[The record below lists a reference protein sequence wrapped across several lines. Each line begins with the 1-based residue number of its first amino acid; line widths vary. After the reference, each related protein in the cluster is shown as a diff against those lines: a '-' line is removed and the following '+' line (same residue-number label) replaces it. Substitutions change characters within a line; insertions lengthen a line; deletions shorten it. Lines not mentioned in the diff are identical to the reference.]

1 MSPRVGGFV
10 LAGVLGVGL
19 GPVGCGHARVGLSP
33 DTHTRL
39 DATPGGYLA
48 GPVEGFDKQTTVLN
62 RKDFVWALDF
72 APRGGR
78 VAYTRLG
85 GKGYNVSVWGPDAG
99 AAKPEGAGAPA
110 LVLLS
115 DPLINAQQYD
125 LEGVTFSP
133 DGALVATV
141 SRSGAV
147 RLFDAATGEPRGALA
162 TEEPLVSVAFHPDGR
177 WLAVGSAQG
186 LVTVLSAP
194 GLAFGAE
201 SRLHVGPVSAL
212 AFAQDGTLYSGG
224 WDGHVRASD
233 TPEQSL
239 RPDVARTHFERRGGF
254 AAVQG
259 SIDGG
264 PPVVLALDSR
274 SPVVVLTTAAA
285 TASGIDVA
293 FLKDTL
299 PVPGALGTTVARLAR
314 ARTLKFKALALTGVD
329 VAVCD
334 ACVPQ
339 GSQGVLGTPFS
350 DRVDTV
356 FDETTAEAVL
366 TLKASAPEATPP
378 VLARGLTPKA
388 DFTFPAHV
396 NDVTVDARGQRLGV
410 AFSEE
415 KAERDLKVYQ
425 RERKGLE
432 GPQGP
437 WNAGA
442 LVDAGSGKVLRKWD
456 GHHGV
461 VSSAAISPDG
471 RSLAS
476 GGWDKTV
483 RLFTEGEPLPRG
495 TLEFGWSVRRVRFAP
510 DGRQVGVAA
519 WTPQKVTGNQE
530 SDPAAL
536 LVGVRYA
543 SPVVEA
549 RATAAAPEATRAQ

>member
-1 MSPRVGGFV
+1 MSVRAGGFV
-10 LAGVLGVGL
+10 LAGVLCL
-19 GPVGCGHARVGLSP
+19 VGCGHARVGLSP
-33 DTHTRL
+33 EALTRL

-48 GPVEGFDKQTTVLN
+48 GPVEGFDTQPSVLN

-85 GKGYNVSVWGPDAG
+85 GTAYHVSVWDLDVGARKPGDA
-99 AAKPEGAGAPA
+99 PVPAPVM
-110 LVLLS
+110 LT
-115 DPLINAQQYD
+115 DPQVNAQQYD

-147 RLFDAATGEPRGALA
+147 QLFDAATGEQKGALA

-186 LVTVLSAP
+186 LVTVLSVP

-201 SRLHVGPVSAL
+201 SRLHTGPVSAL
-212 AFAQDGTLYSGG
+212 AFAADGTLYSGG
-224 WDGHVRASD
+224 WDGHVRTSD

-259 SIDGG
+259 SVNGG
-264 PPVVLALDSR
+264 APVVLALDSR

-293 FLKDTL
+293 FLKDTVT
-299 PVPGALGTTVARLAR
+299 VPGALGNTVARLAR
-314 ARTLKFKALALTGVD
+314 GQTLRFKALALTGMD

-339 GSQGVLGTPFS
+339 GSQGVLGSPFS
-350 DRVDTV
+350 DRVDVV

-366 TLKASAPEATPP
+366 TLKGGAPEGTPA
-378 VLARGLTPKA
+378 VMARGLTPKA

-415 KAERDLKVYQ
+415 KAERNLKVYE

-432 GPQGP
+432 DPQGP
-437 WNAGA
+437 WNAAA
-442 LVDAGSGKVLRKWD
+442 LVDAGSGKVLRKWAV
-456 GHHGV
+456 HHGV

-483 RLFTEGEPLPRG
+483 QLFTEAEPLPKG

-536 LVGVRYA
+536 VVGVRYA
-543 SPVVEA
+543 APGVEA
-549 RATAAAPEATRAQ
+549 RGAAAVPTAVEAQ

>member
-1 MSPRVGGFV
+1 MSPRAGGFL
-10 LAGVLGVGL
+10 LAGVLGLTGCAHGPTGL
-19 GPVGCGHARVGLSP
+19 TP
-33 DTHTRL
+33 DTLTRL
-39 DATPGGYLA
+39 SSTPGGYLS
-48 GPVEGFDKQTTVLN
+48 GPVAGFDGAPTVLN
-62 RKDFVWALDF
+62 RKDFIWALDF

-85 GKGYNVSVWGPDAG
+85 LKAYHVSVWGLDAG
-99 AAKPEGAGAPA
+99 AAKPAEAP
-110 LVLLS
+110 VLLA
-115 DPLINAQQYD
+115 DPEVNAQQFD
-125 LEGVTFSP
+125 LEGVAFSP

-147 RLFDAATGEPRGALA
+147 QLFDAATGARKGALA

-186 LVTVLSAP
+186 LVSVLSAP

-201 SRLHVGPVSAL
+201 ARLHAGPVSAL
-212 AFAQDGTLYSGG
+212 SFGPDGTLYSGG

-233 TPEQSL
+233 TPEQSFT
-239 RPDVARTHFERRGGF
+239 PDVARTHFERRSGF
-254 AAVQG
+254 AVVQG
-259 SIDGG
+259 SVDGG

-293 FLKDTL
+293 FLKDTVT
-299 PVPGALGTTVARLAR
+299 VPGALGTTVARLAR
-314 ARTLKFKALALTGVD
+314 GRTLRFKALTLSGLD

-339 GSQGVLGTPFS
+339 GSQGLLGVPFS
-350 DRVDTV
+350 ERVDTV
-356 FDETTAEAVL
+356 FDETTAEAIL
-366 TLKASAPEATPP
+366 TLKGGAPEGTAP
-378 VLARGLTPKA
+378 VVARGLKPRS

-415 KAERDLKVYQ
+415 PAERNRKVYE
-425 RERKGLE
+425 RERKGIE
-432 GPQGP
+432 EPQGP

-442 LVDAGSGKVLRKWD
+442 LVDAGSGKVLRKWEV
-456 GHHGV
+456 HHGV
-461 VSSAAISPDG
+461 VASAAISPDG

-476 GGWDKTV
+476 GGWDKRV
-483 RLFTEGEPLPRG
+483 YLFTEGEPQPRG
-495 TLEFGWSVRRVRFAP
+495 ELEFGWSVRRVRFAP
-510 DGRQVGVAA
+510 DGRRVGVAA
-519 WTPQKVTGNQE
+519 WTPQKATGSQE
-530 SDPAAL
+530 SDPAAV

-543 SPVVEA
+543 SPAVEA
-549 RATAAAPEATRAQ
+549 RGAQAPSAQ

>member
-1 MSPRVGGFV
+1 MSARAGGFV
-10 LAGVLGVGL
+10 LAGILCL
-19 GPVGCGHARVGLSP
+19 TGCGHARVGLAP
-33 DTHTRL
+33 DTLTRL
-39 DATPGGYLA
+39 EATPGGYLT
-48 GPVEGFDKQTTVLN
+48 GPVEGFGTKPAVLN
-62 RKDFVWALDF
+62 RKDFIWALDF

-85 GKGYNVSVWGPDAG
+85 NKAYHVSVWSLDAG
-99 AAKPEGAGAPA
+99 AAKPDGADARAPVMLA
-110 LVLLS
+110 
-115 DPLINAQQYD
+115 DPEVNAQQYD
-125 LEGVTFSP
+125 LEGVSFSP

-147 RLFDAATGEPRGALA
+147 QLFDAATGAQKGALA

-186 LVTVLSAP
+186 LVTLLSVP

-212 AFAQDGTLYSGG
+212 AFAPDGTLYSGG

-259 SIDGG
+259 SLNGG

-274 SPVVVLTTAAA
+274 LPGVVLTTAAA

-293 FLKDTL
+293 FLKDTVT
-299 PVPGALGTTVARLAR
+299 VPGALGNTVARLAR
-314 ARTLKFKALALTGVD
+314 AQTLRFKALVLRGVD

-339 GSQGVLGTPFS
+339 GSQGVLGTAFS

-366 TLKASAPEATPP
+366 TLKGGVPEGTPE
-378 VLARGLTPKA
+378 VVARELTPKA
-388 DFTFPAHV
+388 DFPFPAHV

-415 KAERDLKVYQ
+415 KAERNRKVYE

-432 GPQGP
+432 DPQGP

-442 LVDAGSGKVLRKWD
+442 LVDAGSGKVLRKWEV
-456 GHHGV
+456 HHGV

-483 RLFTEGEPLPRG
+483 QLFTEAEPLPRG
-495 TLEFGWSVRRVRFAP
+495 TLEFGWSVRRVRFTP

-530 SDPAAL
+530 SDPAAMV
-536 LVGVRYA
+536 VGVHYA
-543 SPVVEA
+543 SPAVEA
-549 RATAAAPEATRAQ
+549 RATAAAPPAVEATPAQ